1 MNRNLFIP
9 LLLIGIIFFSC
20 SKKGQ
25 PGPQNNTGSSGVK
38 IEIVSGNSQT
48 DTVGYPL
55 LKPINIKVTST
66 SGSPLTGY
74 GVLYQGSGC
83 GVDNPISVNL
93 AADGTSAYYWYLAG
107 DVGQQSLKIVV
118 LDANNKHVDS
128 TTAVSNAI
136 APAVGGWH
144 LSACTYPFGG
154 LITNFCKLSTGRMFT
169 TLAGGAAYLRYS
181 DDNGASWNSVKSLGK
196 KHRLESV
203 VSTPADELFVVADDG
218 NYYSAD
224 AGQTWT
230 SIASAG
236 FNGIG
241 PISAIA
247 YTPSGK
253 LFVTTQYSGSV
264 YISSDKGKT
273 WLTVPETVFVTP
285 NSTGHSTGFNSP
297 TEDQAGNL
305 YVLSYES
312 GAIFKSA
319 DGGKTWTYL
328 NFPTYRFTNLFIDKN
343 NWFYTSVNGQPAYG
357 IYVSKDDGATFTL
370 LSSSTT
376 GFNQEI
382 SVQSDGNLYYTIY
395 GSGLS
400 VNSTGLY
407 RLNNAVAPAKWIWG
421 NIALGFAP
429 YIVTKNNNVVEA
441 DGLAGFMRYTN
452 K

>member
-1 MNRNLFIP
+1 MYKNLIVP
-9 LLLIGIIFFSC
+9 LLAISILYFSC
-20 SKKGQ
+20 SKSSQ
-25 PGPQNNTGSSGVK
+25 PGPKNNTGSSSVK

-83 GVDNPISVNL
+83 SVDNPISVNL

-118 LDANNKHVDS
+118 LDAQNKHVDS

-144 LSACTYPFGG
+144 LSACTYPFGAVV
-154 LITNFCKLSTGRMFT
+154 TAFCKLSTGRMFT
-169 TLAGGAAYLRYS
+169 VLAGGLAYLRYS
-181 DDNGASWNSVKSLGK
+181 DDNGASWNSVKSLGNT
-196 KHRLESV
+196 HRLLTI
-203 VSTPADELFVVADDG
+203 VSTPADELFVATSDG
-218 NYYSAD
+218 NFFSND

-230 SIASAG
+230 SLGVQG
-236 FNGIG
+236 FDTG
-241 PISAIA
+241 PMVSGIA

-253 LFVTTQYSGSV
+253 LFVTTQYNSL

-273 WLTVPETVFVTP
+273 WLIVPPTAFVIP
-285 NSTGHSTGFNSP
+285 NSTGHPSNFNSP

-305 YVLSYES
+305 YVLSYET
-312 GAIFKSA
+312 GTIFKSA

-328 NFPTYRFTNLFIDKN
+328 NFPNIRFTNLFIDKN

-357 IYVSKDDGATFTL
+357 VYVSKDDGATFTL

-382 SVQSDGNLYYTIY
+382 SVQSDGNLYYTMY

-407 RLNNAVAPAKWIWG
+407 RLNNAIAPAKWIWG